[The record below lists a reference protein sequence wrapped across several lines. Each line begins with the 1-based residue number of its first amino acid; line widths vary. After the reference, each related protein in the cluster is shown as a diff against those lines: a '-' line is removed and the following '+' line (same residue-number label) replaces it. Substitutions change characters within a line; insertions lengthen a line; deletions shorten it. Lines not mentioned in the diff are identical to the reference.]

1 MILYIDN
8 REPDTIIEQL
18 NFLNNSLNITITKK
32 NLDIGDYLIYDE
44 INQKPVI
51 LIERKSY
58 NDLLSSIKDGRYN
71 EQSYRLNN
79 YELNNH
85 NIFYLIEGNI
95 NTQLK
100 QSQKILYSAIFS
112 LNYYKGFSIYYS
124 NNLSDTAKIIF
135 NIISKLIKEKN
146 KIPFFS
152 NSNNIF
158 NENTN
163 ENANENAN
171 ENTNIITNDYV
182 QNIKNTKKSNINKEN
197 ILQIMLNQ
205 IPGIS
210 NVNSSKIISKYNNN
224 LYYLLEQLKF
234 EDISNNN
241 DNDIPKNIKEKLKYY
256 LI

>member
-18 NFLNNSLNITITKK
+18 NFLNNSLNITIIKK

-95 NTQLK
+95 NAQLK

-146 KIPFFS
+146 KIPYFS

-163 ENANENAN
+163 ENANEN
-171 ENTNIITNDYV
+171 TNFITNDYV

>member
-95 NTQLK
+95 NAQLK

-146 KIPFFS
+146 KIPYFL

-241 DNDIPKNIKEKLKYY
+241 ENNIPKNIKEKLKYY

>member
-18 NFLNNSLNITITKK
+18 NFLNNSFNITFIKK

-44 INQKPVI
+44 INKKPVI

-95 NTQLK
+95 NAQLK

-135 NIISKLIKEKN
+135 NFISKLIKEKN

-158 NENTN
+158 NENT
-163 ENANENAN
+163 NENAN

>member
-95 NTQLK
+95 NAQLK

-146 KIPFFS
+146 KIPYFS

-241 DNDIPKNIKEKLKYY
+241 DNNIPKNIKEKLKYY

>member
-95 NTQLK
+95 NAQLK

-146 KIPFFS
+146 KIPYFS

-158 NENTN
+158 NENT
-163 ENANENAN
+163 NENAN

>member
-8 REPDTIIEQL
+8 REPNTIIEEL
-18 NFLNNSLNITITKK
+18 NFLNNSLNITIIKK

-44 INQKPVI
+44 INNKPII

-95 NTQLK
+95 NAQLK
-100 QSQKILYSAIFS
+100 QTHKTLYSAIFS

-124 NNLSDTAKIIF
+124 NNLSDSAKIIF

-146 KIPFFS
+146 KIPYFS
-152 NSNNIF
+152 NSNDIV

-163 ENANENAN
+163 Q
-171 ENTNIITNDYV
+171 NTNQSTNDYV
-182 QNIKNTKKSNINKEN
+182 QTVKNTKKSNINKQN

-224 LYYLLEQLKF
+224 FYYLLEQLKF
-234 EDISNNN
+234 EDISKNNNNDN

>member
-18 NFLNNSLNITITKK
+18 NFLNNSLNITIIKK

-44 INQKPVI
+44 INKKPVI

-95 NTQLK
+95 NAQLK

-146 KIPFFS
+146 KIPYFS

-163 ENANENAN
+163 ENANEN
-171 ENTNIITNDYV
+171 TNIIINDYV

>member
-8 REPDTIIEQL
+8 REPNTIIEEL
-18 NFLNNSLNITITKK
+18 NFLNNSLNITIIKK

-44 INQKPVI
+44 INNKPII

-95 NTQLK
+95 NAQLK
-100 QSQKILYSAIFS
+100 QTHKTLYSAIFS

-124 NNLSDTAKIIF
+124 NNLSDSAKIIF

-146 KIPFFS
+146 KIPYFS
-152 NSNNIF
+152 NSNDIV

-163 ENANENAN
+163 Q
-171 ENTNIITNDYV
+171 NTNQSTNDYV
-182 QNIKNTKKSNINKEN
+182 QTVKNTKKSNINKQN

-224 LYYLLEQLKF
+224 FYYLLEQLKF
-234 EDISNNN
+234 EDISKNNNN

>member
-95 NTQLK
+95 NAQLK

-124 NNLSDTAKIIF
+124 NNLSDTAIIIF

-146 KIPFFS
+146 KIPYFS

-158 NENTN
+158 NENT
-163 ENANENAN
+163 NENAN

>member
-95 NTQLK
+95 NAQLK

-124 NNLSDTAKIIF
+124 NNLSDTAIIIF

-146 KIPFFS
+146 KIPYFS

-163 ENANENAN
+163 QNAN

>member
-146 KIPFFS
+146 KIPYFS